1 LNESGGW
8 EVYRASKAAVNT
20 LMRSYAARHAGERRS
35 LALVD
40 PGWVRTDMGGAAANL
55 GIEDS
60 IPGVVYALA
69 ARAGQ
74 PGLRYFN
81 YRGETLPW

>member
-1 LNESGGW
+1 
-8 EVYRASKAAVNT
+8 
-20 LMRSYAARHAGERRS
+20 MRSYAARHASGRRS

-40 PGWVRTDMGGAAANL
+40 PGWVRTEMGGPAASL

-60 IPGVVYALA
+60 VPGVADALGA
-69 ARAGQ
+69 QAGQ

-81 YRGETLPW
+81 YRGETVPW